1 MNISSRQLSL
11 SNFSKESEDRNGME
25 QLAEEDKQ
33 NRTDDLESVLNNTPA
48 MRKYNIKR
56 IIRRKSL
63 TSSIKL

>member
-1 MNISSRQLSL
+1 M

-25 QLAEEDKQ
+25 QLAEDDKQ

>member
-1 MNISSRQLSL
+1 M
-11 SNFSKESEDRNGME
+11 SNCNKESEDRNGME
-25 QLAEEDKQ
+25 QPAEEDKQ

>member
-1 MNISSRQLSL
+1 M
-11 SNFSKESEDRNGME
+11 SNCNKESEDRNGME
-25 QLAEEDKQ
+25 QPAEDEKQ
-33 NRTDDLESVLNNTPA
+33 NRKDDLESVLNNTPA

>member
-1 MNISSRQLSL
+1 M
-11 SNFSKESEDRNGME
+11 SNFNKESEDRNGME

>member
-1 MNISSRQLSL
+1 
-11 SNFSKESEDRNGME
+11 ME

-33 NRTDDLESVLNNTPA
+33 NRTDDLESVLNNTTA

>member
-1 MNISSRQLSL
+1 M

-33 NRTDDLESVLNNTPA
+33 NRTDDLESVLNNTTA

>member
-1 MNISSRQLSL
+1 
-11 SNFSKESEDRNGME
+11 ME
-25 QLAEEDKQ
+25 QLAEDDKQ